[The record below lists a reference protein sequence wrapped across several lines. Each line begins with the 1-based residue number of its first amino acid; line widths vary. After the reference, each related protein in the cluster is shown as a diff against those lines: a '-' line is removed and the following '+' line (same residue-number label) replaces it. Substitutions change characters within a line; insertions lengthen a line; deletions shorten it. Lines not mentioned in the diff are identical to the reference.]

1 MMLQAAGLCTMATA
15 VPDTQAERVIHGRIP
30 AVWWTHEHRDLPYT
44 NEEFNDQL
52 SVFQWRAAGFT
63 QLKFTGDMYDMRSPE
78 PVWVNPFREIFD
90 WDLFSWSFYR
100 MGPGTV
106 LPNHGDTYARFCEIH
121 GITDI
126 QRVYRAVV
134 FLEPWA
140 GGHYAEYDG
149 QPRVQWQR
157 GDWVVW
163 RGDTL
168 HAAANVGFTDRYT
181 LQITGVPRAN
191 SLIQ

>member
-1 MMLQAAGLCTMATA
+1 MWQDPGSSTTATA
-15 VPDTQAERVIHGRIP
+15 VLDRRSKRVIQGRVP
-30 AVWWTHEHRDLPYT
+30 GVWWTDQHRSLPYV

-63 QLKFTGDMYDMRSPE
+63 QSKFTGDMYDMRNPE
-78 PVWVNPFREIFD
+78 PSWVDPFRAIFD

-106 LPNHGDTYARFCEIH
+106 LPNHGDTYARFREIH
-121 GITDI
+121 GITDV

-134 FLEPWA
+134 FLEHWA
-140 GGHYAEYDG
+140 SGHYAEYDG
-149 QPRVQWQR
+149 QPRVQWTQ
-157 GDWVVW
+157 GDWVAW
-163 RGDTL
+163 QGDTV
-168 HAAANVGFTDRYT
+168 HAAANMGFTDRYT
-181 LQITGVPRAN
+181 LQITGVPNAN